1 VANSQRIQEGQTTQR
16 SKEKGQNDKQRSTK
30 HTHKTKDRVT
40 RTPLKTGG
48 ELEYEIL
55 VILFDKCFQYN
66 YITINSNGRQDN
78 KLQQHELHFW
88 QNSNFQTQNSQRQKT
103 KRLLA
108 VTWTRAQM
116 GDGINLLN
124 EISNIYQ
131 IV

>member
-1 VANSQRIQEGQTTQR
+1 LLKANSEIIQLY
-16 SKEKGQNDKQRSTK
+16 
-30 HTHKTKDRVT
+30 H
-40 RTPLKTGG
+40 G
-48 ELEYEIL
+48 EEQ
-55 VILFDKCFQYN
+55 VNFQYN

-78 KLQQHELHFW
+78 KLQHHELHFW

-103 KRLLA
+103 KKLLV

-124 EISNIYQ
+124 EISKIYQ